1 MQLSIQREQKIFD
14 PGGTGF
20 YHNVG
25 NLDISKILTE
35 NLSVAFGSEFRYETF
50 EVIGRIRFYNGGGA
64 DSFAGN
70 SPENSGKFTRY
81 NFGGYV
87 SINWNPIEDLTLD
100 GTIRSENYSDFG
112 NAFV

>member
-1 MQLSIQREQKIFD
+1 MQLLYTENSKKSFD

-50 EVIGRIRFYNGGGA
+50 EVIEGELGSYNGGGA

-70 SPENSGKFTRY
+70 SPENSG
-81 NFGGYV
+81 NLLV
-87 SINWNPIEDLTLD
+87 ITLV
-100 GTIRSENYSDFG
+100 GMLL
-112 NAFV
+112 